1 MENKLKLKNKKNR
14 NRDFKE
20 QSMKYFFFSCA
31 LLSVFFI
38 ILISAF
44 IFSGGFILIREVGIR
59 DFIFN
64 TRWAPLDNPAS
75 YGIGSMII
83 GSIIITGL
91 ASVMAVPIAIF
102 TASYLAFDCGDRL
115 YKFLK
120 PALNLMAGIPSIVYG
135 FFALTVVVPLMRNLF
150 GGSGMNILTSSI
162 LLSIMILPTIISI
175 AESSL
180 RTVPKSYY
188 QGSIALGANHERS
201 ILKVVLPAAKSG
213 IFAGVILGIGRA
225 IGETMAVIL
234 VAGNQTRITFNVLKG
249 IRTMTTNIVL
259 EMGYA
264 EGLHRQALIAT
275 ASVLFIFILLINIS
289 FFIFKK
295 RSEKI

>member
-44 IFSGGFILIREVGIR
+44 IFSGGFTLIREVGIR

-83 GSIIITGL
+83 GSMIITGL